1 MAAAAMTSF
10 DSLPDEIVLTVIK
23 MASLRDVEKYGDRH
37 DHDFLVDVI
46 CNVSVR
52 FRRLSRD
59 SSMWTDH
66 VSIDILTFRLFPSTN
81 DYSKLDFVI
90 RECLNRGT
98 KTLKIWGPEGHPPIV
113 IRIPNRYLIDLATNF
128 PNLKEVELIFIQ
140 LEDEGDVPVPWVSGT
155 HWSGHFLTRD

>member
-10 DSLPDEIVLTVIK
+10 DSLPDEIVLMVIK
-23 MASLRDVEKYGDRH
+23 MASLRDVEMCDVRH

-66 VSIDILTFRLFPSTN
+66 VSIDIPPN

-128 PNLKEVELIFIQ
+128 PNLKEVDLIHIQ

-155 HWSGHFLTRD
+155 SRGWQRWWSGHFLTRD